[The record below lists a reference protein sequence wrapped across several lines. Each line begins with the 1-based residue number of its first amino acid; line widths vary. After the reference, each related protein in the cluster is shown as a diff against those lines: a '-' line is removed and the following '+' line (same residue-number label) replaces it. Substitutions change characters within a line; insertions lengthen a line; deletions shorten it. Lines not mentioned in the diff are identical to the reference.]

1 MNRDARSKTT
11 ALGNYI
17 MEIIDEIVSLKELF
31 HAFPQHINF
40 KSVSLLSRS
49 IKTLFKNRKKKIEQK
64 DLGDFRVAWY
74 IELVRRHLHGF

>member
-17 MEIIDEIVSLKELF
+17 MEIIKEIVSLKELF

-40 KSVSLLSRS
+40 KSVSLL
-49 IKTLFKNRKKKIEQK
+49 
-64 DLGDFRVAWY
+64 
-74 IELVRRHLHGF
+74 